1 MAFVGPERRHPRGG
15 GGWRQFDSLSFLT
28 TKTRTAHQGR
38 LGSSAH
44 VSTPNTGRSSQTQGG
59 VSKAGAR
66 LPETFCP
73 SPCLRRLGKC
83 RLLYRHRFHELLNV
97 PYLHQTWCSIAV
109 ATHLTFTL
117 RFAIPRSFS
126 RTCFIFCGGFFL
138 HLLAFLKIWLFYRDF
153 FSHPLTFVWLFA
165 YVQSR
170 VAVFRLLDLKE
181 RIGKHYES
189 GWDSL
194 MSLFAASIVAFF
206 LWNWCLW
213 GS

>member
-1 MAFVGPERRHPRGG
+1 MAFVGLERRHPRGG
-15 GGWRQFDSLSFLT
+15 GGWQESHSLCFLT
-28 TKTRTAHQGR
+28 TKTRTADQGR

-44 VSTPNTGRSSQTQGG
+44 VSTPNTGRSFQTQGG

-73 SPCLRRLGKC
+73 SPCLRRLGKR
-83 RLLYRHRFHELLNV
+83 RLLYRHHFHKLLNV

-126 RTCFIFCGGFFL
+126 RTWFFWGGGFP
-138 HLLAFLKIWLFYRDF
+138 HLLAFKSIWLFYRDF

-165 YVQSR
+165 DVPGPCCCVLPSWSEGAR
-170 VAVFRLLDLKE
+170 PE
-181 RIGKHYES
+181 GIGKH
-189 GWDSL
+189 
-194 MSLFAASIVAFF
+194 
-206 LWNWCLW
+206 
-213 GS
+213 

>member
-1 MAFVGPERRHPRGG
+1 MAFVALERQHPRGG
-15 GGWRQFDSLSFLT
+15 GGWRESHSLSFLRT

-44 VSTPNTGRSSQTQGG
+44 VSTQTPGGASKTQGG

-73 SPCLRRLGKC
+73 SPCLRRLSKR
-83 RLLYRHRFHELLNV
+83 RLLYRHHFHERLNV

-126 RTCFIFCGGFFL
+126 RTCVFFLGGRGFFPTC
-138 HLLAFLKIWLFYRDF
+138 WCF
-153 FSHPLTFVWLFA
+153 F
-165 YVQSR
+165 
-170 VAVFRLLDLKE
+170 
-181 RIGKHYES
+181 
-189 GWDSL
+189 
-194 MSLFAASIVAFF
+194 
-206 LWNWCLW
+206 
-213 GS
+213 